1 MHNVPFQPLVAHWF
15 NEHFGHPTPPQASG
29 WQHISTGVNTLIA
42 APTGSGKTLA
52 AFLWSIDR
60 LVTHGLSGSL
70 ADRVYV
76 VYVSPLKALGNE
88 PQMQDCSC
96 PKFARRCV
104 LVIPPRA
111 NGKPWCAGP
120 RIS

>member
-15 NEHFGHPTPPQASG
+15 NERFGHPTPPQASG
-29 WQHISTGVNTLIA
+29 WQHISTGVDTLIA

-76 VYVSPLKALGNE
+76 VYVSPLKALSRKICNN
-88 PQMQDCSC
+88 
-96 PKFARRCV
+96 R
-104 LVIPPRA
+104 
-111 NGKPWCAGP
+111 
-120 RIS
+120 